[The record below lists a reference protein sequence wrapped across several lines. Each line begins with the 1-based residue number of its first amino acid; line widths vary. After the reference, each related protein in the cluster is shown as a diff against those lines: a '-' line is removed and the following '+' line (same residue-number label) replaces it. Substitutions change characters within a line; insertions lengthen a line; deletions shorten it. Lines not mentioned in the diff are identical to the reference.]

1 MTTQWVICWI
11 WRIGGDQWSLPMH
24 SIDDSSQNNAGAA
37 ISRPKNERRMMMDFY
52 KVPIGFGM
60 ALAMN
65 QPAMNAYAA
74 MTEEEKQAV
83 VNKAHNVRSE
93 KEMHDLVASL
103 AGGRMG

>member
-1 MTTQWVICWI
+1 
-11 WRIGGDQWSLPMH
+11 
-24 SIDDSSQNNAGAA
+24 
-37 ISRPKNERRMMMDFY
+37 MMDFY